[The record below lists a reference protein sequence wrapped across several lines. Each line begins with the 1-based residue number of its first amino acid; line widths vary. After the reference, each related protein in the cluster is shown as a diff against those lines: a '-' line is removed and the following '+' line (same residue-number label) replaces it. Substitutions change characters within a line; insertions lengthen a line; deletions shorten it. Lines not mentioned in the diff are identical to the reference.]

1 MSIWQHLAKC
11 KNEFRSIWQQLFKV
25 FFFSILCEFAP
36 GVTHQKLIIY
46 IRHPAPKIWRLYRLF
61 SPASTF
67 SLILKGF
74 NTGQVQIHLA
84 TSSKIFRNWV
94 HGPSGY
100 LRLKLWKVEC
110 SVWKNF
116 KLFTSAHKNY
126 RQSTLD
132 NKRLVL
138 ASRVLLKV
146 YLRELKHIV

>member
-25 FFFSILCEFAP
+25 FFFQFCASS
-36 GVTHQKLIIY
+36 
-46 IRHPAPKIWRLYRLF
+46 HPAWLTRNWLYTSGIRRLKFSGCLF

-84 TSSKIFRNWV
+84 ASSKIFRNWV
-94 HGPSGY
+94 DGPSGY